1 MTFQMS
7 HSENKKRIRPDGPA
21 KVTGRLKYLTDL
33 TFPNMLFGKILRSS
47 EPHAEILS
55 ISTELAKEL
64 PGVRAVVTYKDVPG
78 LNGFGLIFP
87 DQPVLCED
95 RVRYVGDALAAV
107 AAETE
112 EIAEQAV
119 RLIKVEYKPLPVL
132 DSPEAALSPDA
143 PLLHPG
149 GNILHQ
155 AHYQK
160 GEVEKGFQASA
171 IVVEETYELPR
182 QMHAYMETEG
192 GVIVPESDGKLTVY
206 VGTQHGFKDRFQLA
220 RILDMAEA
228 DIRVVS
234 SPMGGSFGGK
244 DELNIQPY
252 AALLALATNFPV
264 KIHQSRQESVRAGL
278 KRHPMKIKMKTGAD
292 AEGKILAHKVDIIA
306 DTGAYA
312 TLGPAVLDF
321 SVEHAPG
328 PYIIPHIEIIGL
340 SVFTNNGVAGEFR
353 GFGGNQITFA
363 LEGQIDRLAE
373 KLQIDP
379 VKFRFRNLR
388 ETNDPGP
395 LGQRIAPTNG
405 AREVLQSAKCT
416 HAEMV
421 KGSKQETIEKWRV
434 RGTGIALTMH
444 GGGLGVDRLD
454 PAGGRLTFTK
464 EGKIEAA
471 FGFEECGQG
480 LLGVI
485 ETLVINE
492 FDCTGK
498 DISII
503 IGDTDLVPVSGSST
517 ASRATSMV
525 WHALQK
531 MKDSFREKI
540 LELAEKITGIPAK
553 HLRLGPGG
561 IWISHV
567 KEDAKPCITFA
578 QLAKQMPINHPISVQ
593 TAFDF
598 PTSPD
603 ATVAGSHFLYA
614 FAAVIAHVE
623 VDLLT
628 GKVKVLHLDQ
638 SVAAGPVV
646 SPIGYLGQIEG
657 GGVMALG
664 YTLME
669 EAMMDKGI
677 YLTDN
682 FDTYLIPTICDVPYQ
697 MNVKAMEELVTG
709 DRFGPRGVGEIGTVA
724 VAPAIA
730 RAIHDATG
738 CWMNKLPISPE
749 ILLKSINL
757 GEMKPWM

>member
-1 MTFQMS
+1 
-7 HSENKKRIRPDGPA
+7 
-21 KVTGRLKYLTDL
+21 
-33 TFPNMLFGKILRSS
+33 
-47 EPHAEILS
+47 
-55 ISTELAKEL
+55 
-64 PGVRAVVTYKDVPG
+64 
-78 LNGFGLIFP
+78 
-87 DQPVLCED
+87 
-95 RVRYVGDALAAV
+95 
-107 AAETE
+107 
-112 EIAEQAV
+112 
-119 RLIKVEYKPLPVL
+119 
-132 DSPEAALSPDA
+132 
-143 PLLHPG
+143 
-149 GNILHQ
+149 
-155 AHYQK
+155 
-160 GEVEKGFQASA
+160 
-171 IVVEETYELPR
+171 
-182 QMHAYMETEG
+182 
-192 GVIVPESDGKLTVY
+192 
-206 VGTQHGFKDRFQLA
+206 
-220 RILDMAEA
+220 
-228 DIRVVS
+228 
-234 SPMGGSFGGK
+234 
-244 DELNIQPY
+244 
-252 AALLALATNFPV
+252 
-264 KIHQSRQESVRAGL
+264 
-278 KRHPMKIKMKTGAD
+278 
-292 AEGKILAHKVDIIA
+292 
-306 DTGAYA
+306 
-312 TLGPAVLDF
+312 
-321 SVEHAPG
+321 
-328 PYIIPHIEIIGL
+328 
-340 SVFTNNGVAGEFR
+340 
-353 GFGGNQITFA
+353 
-363 LEGQIDRLAE
+363 
-373 KLQIDP
+373 
-379 VKFRFRNLR
+379 
-388 ETNDPGP
+388 P

-405 AREVLQSAKCT
+405 AREVLQSAKRS

-421 KGSKQETIEKWRV
+421 KRWNQETIEKWKV

-492 FDCTGK
+492 FDCTDK

-540 LELAEKITGIPAK
+540 LELAETIIGIPAK

-598 PTSPD
+598 PTSPN
-603 ATVAGSHFLYA
+603 ASVAGSHFLYA

-628 GKVKVLHLDQ
+628 AKVKVLHLDQ

-646 SPIGYLGQIEG
+646 SPMGYQGQIEG
-657 GGVMALG
+657 GAVMALG

-697 MNVKAMEELVTG
+697 MNVEAIEELVTG

-730 RAIHDATG
+730 RALYDATG
-738 CWMNKLPISPE
+738 CWVNKLPISPE